1 MQKDSSLQSARQRT
15 IFLLDSLGWSHES
28 DRQNTKFYGQSNLF
42 SRSNPMKELNFEQ
55 MAAVEG
61 GQCVDMMALSLE
73 DLLDIVEIIDGR
85 ISLGGYPPCPL
96 HP

>member
-1 MQKDSSLQSARQRT
+1 
-15 IFLLDSLGWSHES
+15 
-28 DRQNTKFYGQSNLF
+28 
-42 SRSNPMKELNFEQ
+42 MKELNFEQ